1 MDTIDNPDNRDELQR
16 MLAVAIEQSPV
27 TIVITDPT
35 GKIQHANPKFTQI
48 TGYSLSEVKGST
60 PRIFKSGH
68 TSDKEYVNLWQTI
81 SSGQTWRGEF
91 LNRKKNGEYFWERA
105 TISPAFGDHGN
116 IEHFIAVKEDISEL
130 KRFERNLELQ
140 TYYDNLTGLP
150 NRVLFNKIVQEHI
163 QKAEQLAIAVI
174 NLDGFQ
180 KVNISLGH
188 AGGDLLIQQLA
199 LRLKKLLQP
208 QDSLARLTADE
219 FALAM
224 PNRNMSTTYLTTQRL
239 TQLLSEPF
247 SINGQNI
254 FVTAS
259 IGLAFTPDDGENV
272 ETLQRNV
279 FSALHRAKEAGG
291 NQICYFQQE
300 LNDLAH
306 DLFTKESE
314 LRQALQRNELE
325 LYYQPQIYNGQIL
338 GAEALLRWNSH
349 AFGLVSADQFIP
361 LAEQTGLIV
370 EIGQWVIETAC
381 REAASWAEPIS
392 ISVNISSRQFA
403 AGTLLSVVKNA
414 LSGSG
419 LAANRLELEVTESLM
434 QENLDSTTQTLQQ
447 LAKLGVGIAL
457 DDFGTGYSSLSY
469 LASMPF
475 SVLKLDR
482 SFIRHIIDSERDQ
495 KLCRSI
501 ISMADTMNFQ
511 VVAEGV
517 EERAQLDL
525 LRSWGVQWIQGYY
538 YSPPLPL
545 KDFLQFMASFA
556 DSTTSLPCKA

>member
-1 MDTIDNPDNRDELQR
+1 MTDQPDNHQELQHI
-16 MLAVAIEQSPV
+16 LAVAVEQSPV
-27 TIVITDPT
+27 TIIITDSK
-35 GKIQHANPKFTQI
+35 GSIQHINPKFTAI
-48 TGYSLSEVKGST
+48 TGYTLSDVKGKT

-68 TSDKEYVNLWQTI
+68 TSDEEYAELWQTI
-81 SSGQTWRGEF
+81 QSGKVWRGEF

-105 TISPAFGDHGN
+105 TISPSFDAQ
-116 IEHFIAVKEDISEL
+116 HFIAIKEDISEL
-130 KRFERNLELQ
+130 KQFEKNLELQ
-140 TYYDNLTGLP
+140 TYYDSLTRLP
-150 NRVLFNKIVQEHI
+150 NRALFTKTVENHLQQGNQFTV
-163 QKAEQLAIAVI
+163 AAI

-188 AGGDLLIQQLA
+188 TGGDTLIQQMA
-199 LRLKKLLQP
+199 LRLKGLLQP
-208 QDSLARLTADE
+208 DDLLARLTADE
-219 FALAM
+219 FTLTLL
-224 PNRNMSTTYLTTQRL
+224 NRDMSTTCLAIQRL
-239 TQLLSEPF
+239 TELLAQPF
-247 SINGQNI
+247 KVNEQSIFI
-254 FVTAS
+254 TAS
-259 IGLAFTPDDGENV
+259 IGVAFAPADGSCIES
-272 ETLQRNV
+272 LQRNI
-279 FSALHRAKEAGG
+279 FSALHRAKQAGG
-291 NQICYFQQE
+291 NQVCYFQQG
-300 LNDLAH
+300 LNDHALEV
-306 DLFTKESE
+306 FTKEGE

-325 LYYQPQIYNGQIL
+325 LYYQPQMCNNQIL
-338 GAEALLRWNSH
+338 GAEALLRWNSSK
-349 AFGLVSADQFIP
+349 FGLVSADQFIP

-370 EIGQWVIETAC
+370 QIGQWVIETAC
-381 REAASWAEPIS
+381 RQAAEWPEHIS
-392 ISVNISSRQFA
+392 ISVNVSSRQFT
-403 AGTLLSVVKNA
+403 AGTLLAVVNDA
-414 LSGSG
+414 LASSG

-434 QENLDSTTQTLQQ
+434 QENLSSTAQTLQR
-447 LAKLGVGIAL
+447 LANRGVRIAL

-545 KDFLQFMASFA
+545 AAFLQLLESAPDSLAS
-556 DSTTSLPCKA
+556 PCSNA